1 MNPSTSLPVLVVD
14 DNEEVREA
22 VSEVLRTEGFGVAQ
36 AADGK
41 EALTY
46 LQAHD
51 TALVFLDLKMPV
63 VDGVSFL
70 QLLRSAA
77 RKNER
82 LARVPIV
89 VVAAERSRL
98 VPPDIR
104 MLDKPCDFDELVRIA
119 RKACASLIPCA
130 NAAEVR
136 RPLGSSPP

>member
-1 MNPSTSLPVLVVD
+1 MLGIRHRACALTGTRVSEVEPMKPSTSLPVLVVD

-77 RKNER
+77 RKN
-82 LARVPIV
+82 
-89 VVAAERSRL
+89 
-98 VPPDIR
+98 
-104 MLDKPCDFDELVRIA
+104 
-119 RKACASLIPCA
+119 
-130 NAAEVR
+130 
-136 RPLGSSPP
+136 